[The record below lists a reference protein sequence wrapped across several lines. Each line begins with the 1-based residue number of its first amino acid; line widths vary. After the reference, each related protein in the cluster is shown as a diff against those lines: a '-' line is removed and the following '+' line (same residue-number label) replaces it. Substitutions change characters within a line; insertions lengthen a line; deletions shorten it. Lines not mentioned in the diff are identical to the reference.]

1 MLRSVLALLIAAH
14 GVGHIL
20 FLVPLLGLANW
31 GQASRSWLLTA
42 ETPARLIGSLL
53 WITVII
59 AFGAAVF
66 GLLGQQGWWRTAA
79 IAAAVISSAGL
90 ILFWATPV
98 RIPSGLCPGVQ
109 HPRAGRAGGASLA
122 EPGRPG
128 GMRVTSMGVLK
139 RTDRV
144 ALSRSHWQRRSCW
157 LLAVLPLIG
166 LLLLTLLLLLSLIVN
181 TVPAMLA
188 LSLQLLDAVVAL
200 GLFWLPHM
208 LAALCLAVAAISLTA
223 LLAVALSRLLGDQR
237 QTPEF
242 EDTPAAQVAAIGGEE
257 ENG

>member
-90 ILFWATPV
+90 ILFWVLRSDPQ
-98 RIPSGLCPGVQ
+98 RSLPSCSTSSCWA
-109 HPRAGRAGGASLA
+109 RWWCFTGRAWTPWGH
-122 EPGRPG
+122 ER
-128 GMRVTSMGVLK
+128 TSMGVLK
-139 RTDRV
+139 RTDSV
-144 ALSRSHWQRRSCW
+144 AFAPQPLAAKE
-157 LLAVLPLIG
+157 LLAPGCAAADRSAFV
-166 LLLLTLLLLLSLIVN
+166 
-181 TVPAMLA
+181 
-188 LSLQLLDAVVAL
+188 DAA
-200 GLFWLPHM
+200 
-208 LAALCLAVAAISLTA
+208 AVAEPYREYASSYAGPIAATA
-223 LLAVALSRLLGDQR
+223 GRCRRAGTVL
-237 QTPEF
+237 
-242 EDTPAAQVAAIGGEE
+242 VAAYAGSAVPGGGRDQPDRAAGFGTVSPAWRPEAIL
-257 ENG
+257 